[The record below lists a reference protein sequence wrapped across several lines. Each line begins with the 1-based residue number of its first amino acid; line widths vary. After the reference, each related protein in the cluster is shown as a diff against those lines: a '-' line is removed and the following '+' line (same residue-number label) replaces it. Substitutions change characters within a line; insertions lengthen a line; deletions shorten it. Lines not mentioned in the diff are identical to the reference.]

1 MCRTA
6 GMTTLVLI
14 LNPAA
19 ELVDRMDLSLTRQ
32 IMRIGITMRSRM
44 TMEKMSERLTEKQLN
59 YSRGGATISRGQEAG
74 QASWPRM
81 FYRVPP
87 TAEPG
92 KGSEYSIMQ
101 TLLLVAF
108 ALFAGLLM
116 TRLFV
121 KFHLPDVTAYLVTG
135 VLIGPC
141 VLGRLGI
148 RGFGF
153 NTFDE
158 VESLSLISD
167 VALGFIAF
175 AIGHEFRLSA
185 LKQTGR
191 QATIVGIL
199 QAVVTTI
206 VVDAALIA
214 LHYAMPEL
222 LSMPAA
228 ITLGAIASATAPAAT
243 LMVVRQYKAKGPV
256 TDVLLPVVALD
267 DAVGLV
273 VFAVSFGIAQ
283 SMESGSVNTL
293 ALIVEPIGEVVLS
306 LLLGAAVGFALT
318 DLERYFHSHRNRNA
332 LIVGSVVLTVA
343 LSQIKFDVGPFTF
356 GFSSLLVCMM
366 LGTVF
371 CNFCPLSEDLMLQA
385 DRWSGP
391 AITLFFV
398 LSGSALQFDVFAEPA
413 VILIG
418 AVYIIARSLGKY
430 FGARVSSDLAHCPEN
445 VRKYLGITLLPQ
457 AGVALG
463 MCATA
468 YRLLPQDGVL
478 IRSIILFSVL
488 VYELVGPSLTKMALT
503 RAGDIQTIP
512 AEIKNRRE
520 KRLKQITKPVP
531 AKFDH

>member
-1 MCRTA
+1 
-6 GMTTLVLI
+6 
-14 LNPAA
+14 
-19 ELVDRMDLSLTRQ
+19 
-32 IMRIGITMRSRM
+32 
-44 TMEKMSERLTEKQLN
+44 
-59 YSRGGATISRGQEAG
+59 
-74 QASWPRM
+74 
-81 FYRVPP
+81 
-87 TAEPG
+87 
-92 KGSEYSIMQ
+92 MQ
-101 TLLLVAF
+101 TLLLIAV

-121 KFHLPDVTAYLVTG
+121 KLHLPDVTAYLVAG
-135 VLIGPC
+135 IIIGPS

-148 RGFGF
+148 PGLVF
-153 NTFDE
+153 NSTDQ
-158 VESLSLISD
+158 VDSLSIISD

-191 QATIVGIL
+191 QAVIIGIL
-199 QAVVTTI
+199 QAVVTT
-206 VVDAALIA
+206 VFVDIA
-214 LHYAMPEL
+214 LVALHFIMPDL
-222 LSMPAA
+222 LPMPVAV
-228 ITLGAIASATAPAAT
+228 TLGAIAAATAPAAT

-273 VFAVSFGIAQ
+273 IFAVSFGIAQ
-283 SMESGSVNTL
+283 SMMNGSTHVA
-293 ALIVEPIGEVVLS
+293 ALILEPLGEVILS
-306 LLLGAAVGFALT
+306 LAFGGLVGMILT
-318 DLERYFHSHRNRNA
+318 WLERFFHSHRNRNA
-332 LIVGSVVLTVA
+332 LIVGSVILTVA
-343 LSQIKFDVGPFTF
+343 VSQYIISVGSFTF

-398 LSGSALQFDVFAEPA
+398 LSGAALDFSVFTDVS

-418 AVYIIARSLGKY
+418 LVYILTRSLGKY
-430 FGARVSSDLAHCPEN
+430 LGAGWSSVLAKSPAP

-468 YRLLPQDGVL
+468 YRVLGGPEGTL
-478 IRSIILFSVL
+478 IRNIVLFSVL

-503 RAGDIQTIP
+503 KAGDIQAKSP
-512 AEIKNRRE
+512 EMLSRRQR
-520 KRLKQITKPVP
+520 RLQEITKPVP
-531 AKFDH
+531 PAFDK

>member
-1 MCRTA
+1 
-6 GMTTLVLI
+6 
-14 LNPAA
+14 
-19 ELVDRMDLSLTRQ
+19 
-32 IMRIGITMRSRM
+32 
-44 TMEKMSERLTEKQLN
+44 
-59 YSRGGATISRGQEAG
+59 
-74 QASWPRM
+74 
-81 FYRVPP
+81 
-87 TAEPG
+87 
-92 KGSEYSIMQ
+92 MQ
-101 TLLLVAF
+101 TLLLIAV
-108 ALFAGLLM
+108 ALFSGLLM

-121 KFHLPDVTAYLVTG
+121 KFHLPDVTAYLVAG

-148 RGFGF
+148 PCLGF
-153 NTFDE
+153 NTFEQVD
-158 VESLSLISD
+158 SLSMISD

-185 LKQTGR
+185 LKKTGK
-191 QATIVGIL
+191 QATVIGIF
-199 QAVVTTI
+199 QAFIATLF
-206 VVDAALIA
+206 VDAALIS
-214 LHYAMPEL
+214 LHFIMPDIL
-222 LSMPAA
+222 PLPVA
-228 ITLGAIASATAPAAT
+228 ITLGAIAAATAPAAT

-273 VFAVSFGIAQ
+273 IFAVSFGIAQ
-283 SMESGSVNTL
+283 SIKNGTTHVA
-293 ALIVEPIGEVVLS
+293 ALILEPLMEVVLS
-306 LLLGAAVGFALT
+306 LVFGGLVGLVLT
-318 DLERYFHSHRNRNA
+318 WLERFFHSHRNRNA

-343 LSQIKFDVGPFTF
+343 VSQLKIPVGSFTF

-398 LSGSALQFDVFAEPA
+398 LSGSALQFGVFGDVS

-418 AVYIIARSLGKY
+418 LVFIVARSLGKY
-430 FGARVSSDLAHCPEN
+430 LGAGWSSSMVHSPEP

-468 YRLLPQDGVL
+468 YRVLGGPEGTL
-478 IRSIILFSVL
+478 IRSIVLFSVL
-488 VYELVGPSLTKMALT
+488 IYELFGPSLTKMALT
-503 RAGDIQTIP
+503 KAGDIQAIP
-512 AEIKNRRE
+512 QEVTSRRK
-520 KRLKQITKPVP
+520 KRLQEITKPVP
-531 AKFDH
+531 RAFDK